1 MNLATKVSSG
11 KVAVHRKMQYER
23 LTVRRML
30 LLAFSRGLAVFIGGF
45 SLLNIAGEVR
55 FPGFDAN
62 HWWIDFRPIEPLAAR
77 VFLAGASAFLVAY
90 SIRPWMS
97 KWRRVLTL
105 TLTYF
110 LLAVCVWNVAE
121 FYILLYRGTIKAGFV
136 LPFSL
141 FVSAAFAIVLAG
153 AIKRRDK
160 PTNRKELIASMLIL
174 MVCLVVFPLGQMFCF
189 GKTNY
194 RRPADA
200 VVVFGARVY
209 ADGRVSD
216 ALADRVRTGCQLY
229 LDGLVKRVIFS
240 GGPGDGAVHE
250 TEAMQKVAMKL
261 GVPETAIV
269 LDKNGVNT
277 KATVKNTCKMFE
289 RLGIGRVLVV
299 SHFYHLPRIKMT
311 YQRQRRDVYTVPA
324 KVSYVLTEM
333 PKYILRE
340 VAALW
345 VYYLRPI
352 VP

>member
-1 MNLATKVSSG
+1 M
-11 KVAVHRKMQYER
+11 HRKMEYER

-77 VFLAGASAFLVAY
+77 VFLAGASAFLLAY

-105 TLTYF
+105 TLTCF
-110 LLAVCVWNVAE
+110 LLAVCVWNVTE
-121 FYILLYRGTIKAGFV
+121 FYILLYRGTINAGFV

-141 FVSAAFAIVLAG
+141 FVSIAFAIVLAG
-153 AIKRRDK
+153 VVVGGDK
-160 PTNRKELIASMLIL
+160 SNSRKKLIASIFVLML
-174 MVCLVVFPLGQMFCF
+174 CLVVFPLGQMFCF
-189 GKTNY
+189 GKTDY
-194 RRPADA
+194 SRRADA

-229 LDGLVKRVIFS
+229 SDGLVKWVIFS

-250 TEAMQKVAMKL
+250 TEAMRRMAIEL
-261 GVPETAIV
+261 GVPEKTIV
-269 LDKNGVNT
+269 LDKEGVNT
-277 KATVKNTCKMFE
+277 EATVKNTCQMFE
-289 RLGIGRVLVV
+289 RLGIKRVIAV

-311 YQRQRRDVYTVPA
+311 YQRRRWEVYTVPA
-324 KVSYVLTEM
+324 KESYVLTEM

-345 VYYLRPI
+345 VYYLQPI
-352 VP
+352 MP